1 MKRVIFIVDCY
12 EERERVDYG
21 GLGVWLTV
29 ACKLDD
35 LRFRLGDVLNVT
47 PISHCLLNDEPS
59 TVLVQTK

>member
-1 MKRVIFIVDCY
+1 MK
-12 EERERVDYG
+12 RERVDYG